1 MLLAYLP
8 VDKFQNV
15 ANDIE
20 RSRLRRELVHRALEK
35 VFEPLKTASEKG
47 VVVACPDGRYRR
59 VYPTLAGVMLDYEE
73 QAQSAGVMKDRC
85 AKCLKSEDGG
95 SKLGLPRT
103 NEGTLRAL
111 RTWIEGEGRGLAVEL
126 ELRDRPV
133 WPWWANIPNFDF
145 SSSLMPDILHQLHQ
159 GMIRHLLKWSVDVAG
174 RKMVDRGF
182 MLMPSAEGMRH
193 FRQGVSRLNQWTGR
207 ESKEAAKQLLPVIV
221 CLDGKR
227 WDQIF
232 IRLARAILDF
242 TYRAQASRMTEDDL
256 VRLEKTVEDIHKYKD
271 VLVRMKV
278 FEDNSRFELII
289 KLHMLSHY
297 SPDTRK
303 MGTPD
308 GFNTETPEHCH
319 IKSKQAWRASNKVA
333 PTPQM
338 IRFIQRYEALRILR
352 ARINAYIG
360 IVESDGGSSRK
371 SCVVYDDDDALF
383 CPTGNV
389 AGGQGAGRRLGAG
402 GDEGS
407 GAVVDIG
414 AGLEEDDQEDNQEE
428 GEDEEQ
434 THIPGRM
441 RTAADARRHVV
452 YPNPTLSIA
461 LKPTSGRVRGLD
473 IIANHGA
480 TDFVSALHAFLN
492 THGSRKLPPF
502 FPTLYHEYPVWHR
515 LYLRHD
521 PLPFDPEWPRR
532 DVVRARPASGDQES
546 VFDVALALVHP
557 QQSGLHRYQAVRVRA
572 IFGLPRTF
580 EDLYPHPLV
589 YVELFTHFS
598 HSISPYHAMH
608 SLSQLRRLG
617 KRRTAVMSA
626 LDLAA
631 ACHLA
636 PNLRRPELELVLEL
650 GLYPTCS
657 ILVYISGLI
666 TTITDLYIG

>member
-1 MLLAYLP
+1 M
-8 VDKFQNV
+8 
-15 ANDIE
+15 
-20 RSRLRRELVHRALEK
+20 
-35 VFEPLKTASEKG
+35 
-47 VVVACPDGRYRR
+47 
-59 VYPTLAGVMLDYEE
+59 
-73 QAQSAGVMKDRC
+73 
-85 AKCLKSEDGG
+85 
-95 SKLGLPRT
+95 
-103 NEGTLRAL
+103 
-111 RTWIEGEGRGLAVEL
+111 
-126 ELRDRPV
+126 
-133 WPWWANIPNFDF
+133 F
-145 SSSLMPDILHQLHQ
+145 SSS
-159 GMIRHLLKWSVDVAG
+159 RHA
-174 RKMVDRGF
+174 
-182 MLMPSAEGMRH
+182 
-193 FRQGVSRLNQWTGR
+193 Q
-207 ESKEAAKQLLPVIV
+207 
-221 CLDGKR
+221 DGY
-227 WDQIF
+227 
-232 IRLARAILDF
+232 A
-242 TYRAQASRMTEDDL
+242 
-256 VRLEKTVEDIHKYKD
+256 
-271 VLVRMKV
+271 
-278 FEDNSRFELII
+278 
-289 KLHMLSHY
+289 
-297 SPDTRK
+297 
-303 MGTPD
+303 D

-502 FPTLYHEYPVWHR
+502 FLPTPTTSTLSGTDSIFDTTH
-515 LYLRHD
+515 YLSIPNGH
-521 PLPFDPEWPRR
+521 
-532 DVVRARPASGDQES
+532 
-546 VFDVALALVHP
+546 VAMSFALVRQAETRRACLTWLWP
-557 QQSGLHRYQAVRVRA
+557 WCTPSNLDFIVSFIFFSFPLVQLLLDVLNSTRTAGYQAVRVRA

-608 SLSQLRRLG
+608 SLSHARF
-617 KRRTAVMSA
+617 
-626 LDLAA
+626 
-631 ACHLA
+631 
-636 PNLRRPELELVLEL
+636 
-650 GLYPTCS
+650 
-657 ILVYISGLI
+657 
-666 TTITDLYIG
+666 